1 MNLFTKYKRKLF
13 SFVLAFTIFFIILN
27 TINMYKENKLLF
39 TIFKTNSYNVENSEI
54 LNDKMLQIYSKIVI
68 ISF

>member
-1 MNLFTKYKRKLF
+1 
-13 SFVLAFTIFFIILN
+13 
-27 TINMYKENKLLF
+27 MYKENKLLF